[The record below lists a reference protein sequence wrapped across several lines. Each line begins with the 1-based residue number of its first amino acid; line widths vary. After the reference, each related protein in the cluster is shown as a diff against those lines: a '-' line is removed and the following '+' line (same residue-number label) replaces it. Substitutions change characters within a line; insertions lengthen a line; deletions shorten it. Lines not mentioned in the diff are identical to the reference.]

1 MNNLLLTLSIV
12 LGTAALAADL
22 RPVVQIEEDE
32 QPSNPD
38 DKLCSCIRVD
48 SVASDQVHLWFGH
61 SNIDA

>member
-1 MNNLLLTLSIV
+1 MKHLLLILSIV
-12 LGTAALAADL
+12 LTTAAHAADL

-32 QPSNPD
+32 QPD

-61 SNIDA
+61 SNIDL